1 MLWAFFAS
9 PSLSARR
16 PPRISRHAPARSQL
30 SVSIFDLVAGQD
42 DTRLA
47 DLPALCQWVEGAG
60 GDGLVAVEV
69 ESTPDRGL
77 GLRTTQAVKRGDVLL
92 SVPMTLALGNPNPSP
107 NPNTNPNTNTNADPD
122 PDLTLTLSPSPNHSP
137 HPNPSPNPSQ
147 VRSPCCAA
155 PSASGW
161 STLTRGS
168 PTTPSSAW
176 RSSTSA
182 G

>member
-1 MLWAFFAS
+1 MLWAFLAS
-9 PSLSARR
+9 PALSARR
-16 PPRISRHAPARSQL
+16 PPRVPRHAPARSQL

-47 DLPALCQWVEGAG
+47 DLPALCEWVEGAG

-92 SVPMTLALGNPNPSP
+92 SVPMTLALGNPNT
-107 NPNTNPNTNTNADPD
+107 NTSTSTNTNTDPD
-122 PDLTLTLSPSPNHSP
+122 PGPDLTDLTLSSSPSPS
-137 HPNPSPNPSQ
+137 PSPNPSPSPSPSPDQ
-147 VRSPCCAA
+147 VQSPCCAA
-155 PSASGW
+155 RSASGW

-168 PTTPSSAW
+168 PTTPS
-176 RSSTSA
+176 
-182 G
+182 

>member
-1 MLWAFFAS
+1 MLWAFLAS
-9 PSLSARR
+9 PALSARR
-16 PPRISRHAPARSQL
+16 PPRVSRHAPTRSQL

-47 DLPALCQWVEGAG
+47 DLPALCEWVEGAG

-92 SVPMTLALGNPNPSP
+92 SVPMTLALGNPNP
-107 NPNTNPNTNTNADPD
+107 NTNTSTSTNTNTDPD
-122 PDLTLTLSPSPNHSP
+122 PDLALKPSPSPS
-137 HPNPSPNPSQ
+137 PSPNPSPSPSPSPDQ
-147 VRSPCCAA
+147 VQSPCCAA

-168 PTTPSSAW
+168 PTTPS
-176 RSSTSA
+176 
-182 G
+182 

>member
-1 MLWAFFAS
+1 MLWAFLAT
-9 PSLSARR
+9 PALSARR
-16 PPRISRHAPARSQL
+16 PPRVPRHAPARSQL

-47 DLPALCQWVEGAG
+47 DLPALCEWVEGAG

-92 SVPMTLALGNPNPSP
+92 SVPMTLALGNPNP
-107 NPNTNPNTNTNADPD
+107 NPNPNTNTNTYPD
-122 PDLTLTLSPSPNHSP
+122 PDLTLSLSPSPS
-137 HPNPSPNPSQ
+137 PSPSPEQ
-147 VRSPCCAA
+147 VQSPCCAA
-155 PSASGW
+155 RSASGW

-168 PTTPSSAW
+168 PTTPS
-176 RSSTSA
+176 
-182 G
+182 

>member
-1 MLWAFFAS
+1 MLWAFLAT
-9 PSLSARR
+9 PALSARR
-16 PPRISRHAPARSQL
+16 PPRVPRHAPARSQL

-47 DLPALCQWVEGAG
+47 DLPALCEWVEGAG

-92 SVPMTLALGNPNPSP
+92 SVPMTLALGNPNP
-107 NPNTNPNTNTNADPD
+107 NPNTNTNTNTYPD
-122 PDLTLTLSPSPNHSP
+122 PDLTLSLSPSPSPSPSP
-137 HPNPSPNPSQ
+137 HQ
-147 VRSPCCAA
+147 VQSPCCAA
-155 PSASGW
+155 RSASGW

-168 PTTPSSAW
+168 LTTPS
-176 RSSTSA
+176 
-182 G
+182 